1 MKLFNKTI
9 FSIFGM
15 ALLATGFVACSSD
28 DNATTENLD
37 ESQITTMS
45 VNSKYERETMNFIND
60 FYKGSYVITSTEKI
74 IDDSGEE
81 YEVTKIAKDG
91 IESGQLVKILSE
103 NKVVFVDKNE
113 RTQKLTAF
121 DLDFS
126 NEGVV
131 IDLKKEDYRTTNGWT
146 FKWFKNFG
154 KKFIGS
160 SDDECSDN
168 TYSLEPG
175 SCYHNCYET
184 YYIAGFRLER
194 YKGATPC

>member
-1 MKLFNKTI
+1 MRGGYIATTTAQYFKIMKLFKKVI

-15 ALLATGFVACSSD
+15 ALIATGFVACSSD
-28 DNATTENLD
+28 DNATTENVD
-37 ESQITTMS
+37 ESQKTTMS

-126 NEGVV
+126 NEG
-131 IDLKKEDYRTTNGWT
+131 
-146 FKWFKNFG
+146 
-154 KKFIGS
+154 
-160 SDDECSDN
+160 
-168 TYSLEPG
+168 
-175 SCYHNCYET
+175 
-184 YYIAGFRLER
+184 
-194 YKGATPC
+194 